1 MRLTIMSEYKKLFYL
16 AAIFLFI
23 YFVSF
28 NTPVMSASILEGFY
42 LLQDYVREHTLT
54 CLIPALFIAGAISIM
69 ISQAAVIKYFGADAN
84 RFLAYSVASVSG
96 SILAVCSCT
105 ILPLFAGIYRRGA
118 GIGPAT
124 AFVYSGPAINILAI
138 ILTSKIL
145 GWQLGVARAVGAIL
159 FSVVIGLTMALIY
172 RNEKPATPPPAR
184 AVGSDEVKSM
194 PKTIVFFLMMTAV
207 LIFATWAKPTAQG
220 TLFALIF
227 SLKWTLAAVA
237 LAGVIMMAFNLL
249 NKDER
254 TDWMIET
261 WEFGKQIIPLLF
273 IGVLV
278 AGFFLGR
285 PGHEGIIPNH
295 YIESL
300 VGGNSFRAVFF
311 SSVVGALMY
320 FATLTEI
327 PILQGLIGAG
337 MGKGPALALLLA
349 GPALSLPNMLVIKSV
364 IGTQKTIVY
373 VTLVVVMSTIAGL
386 VFGNM

>member
-1 MRLTIMSEYKKLFYL
+1 MSELKKLFYL
-16 AAIFLFI
+16 TAIFLFI

-28 NTPVMSASILEGFY
+28 DTPKMSSSILEGFL
-42 LLQDYVREHTLT
+42 LLQDYVRQHTLT

-84 RFLAYSVASVSG
+84 RFLAYTVASVSG

-145 GWQLGVARAVGAIL
+145 GWQLGVARAIGAVS
-159 FSVVIGLTMALIY
+159 FSVVIGLIMAFIY
-172 RNEKPATPPPAR
+172 RNEKVTAPPAPKS
-184 AVGSDEVKSM
+184 AVHTESRSPSKV
-194 PKTIVFFLMMTAV
+194 ILFFLAMTAV
-207 LIFATWAKPTAQG
+207 LIFATWAKPDEQG
-220 TLFALIF
+220 TLFAMIYHAKWVMSGI
-227 SLKWTLAAVA
+227 SLVLVLMLAFA
-237 LAGVIMMAFNLL
+237 IL

-254 TDWMIET
+254 KDWLFET
-261 WEFGKQIIPLLF
+261 WEFGKQIVPLLF

-285 PGHEGIIPNH
+285 PGHEGIIPAH
-295 YIESL
+295 YIENL
-300 VGGNSFRAVFF
+300 VGGNGFGAIFF

-364 IGTQKTIVY
+364 IGTQKTMVY
-373 VTLVVVMSTIAGL
+373 VTLVVVMSTLAGFI
-386 VFGNM
+386 FGNYI

>member
-1 MRLTIMSEYKKLFYL
+1 MNEFKKFFYL
-16 AAIFLFI
+16 LAIFLVI

-28 NTPVMSASILEGFY
+28 DTPIMTSSILEGFY

-69 ISQAAVIKYFGADAN
+69 ISQSAVIKYFGADAN
-84 RFLAYSVASVSG
+84 RFLSYTVASVSG

-145 GWQLGVARAVGAIL
+145 GWQLGMARAFGAIF
-159 FSVVIGLTMALIY
+159 FSVIIGLIMAFIY
-172 RNEKPATPPPAR
+172 RNEKRETPPA
-184 AVGSDEVKSM
+184 
-194 PKTIVFFLMMTAV
+194 PKTAVSTEGRSPSKVVFFFLAMTAV
-207 LIFATWAKPTAQG
+207 LIFATWAKPTTTG
-220 TLFALIF
+220 TLFAMIF
-227 SLKWTLAAVA
+227 NAKWLLSGLSLAIVL
-237 LAGVIMMAFNLL
+237 MMAFSILS
-249 NKDER
+249 KDER
-254 TDWMIET
+254 TDWIIET
-261 WEFGKQIIPLLF
+261 WEFSKQIIPLLF
-273 IGVLV
+273 IGVLA

-285 PGHEGIIPNH
+285 PGHEGIIPSH
-295 YIESL
+295 YISDL
-300 VGGNSFRAVFF
+300 VGGNSFSSVFF
-311 SSVVGALMY
+311 ASVVGALMY

-386 VFGNM
+386 VFGSL